1 MEGTQAMLSL
11 GGADRVGE
19 KVGPAPGS
27 YEAPPDSFAKAM
39 SRRNTWTA
47 AFAGRT
53 SRLPPPRDAMGTHLP
68 RYGVRE
74 KRSARR
80 TLPPRKKKWTDTR
93 PVTAAPAPTYQ
104 PSVASSS
111 SEDEPVAYDFFAAP
125 TRRPPALAD
134 FTLSR
139 ERVRPRERPV
149 TASEIIQHR
158 RATDDFKDDLRAV
171 RALNKFKVPKSRT
184 SIVAI

>member
-1 MEGTQAMLSL
+1 MAAQRAFATSLLGTPLASAVSSEGDA
-11 GGADRVGE
+11 
-19 KVGPAPGS
+19 PAPSEVLG
-27 YEAPPDSFAKAM
+27 DSRWA
-39 SRRNTWTA
+39 A

-53 SRLPPPRDAMGTHLP
+53 SRLPPPRDANGTYLP

-74 KRSARR
+74 KRSVRR
-80 TLPPRKKKWTDTR
+80 TLPPRKKKWVDTR
-93 PVTAAPAPTYQ
+93 PRTAAAPLPYE
-104 PSVASSS
+104 PPILDNVDI
-111 SEDEPVAYDFFAAP
+111 EEPVEYDFFAAP

-139 ERVRPRERPV
+139 EQVRPRERPV

-158 RATDDFKDDLRAV
+158 RATNDFKDDLRAV